1 MSFLFSKP
9 KIKEVTPVE
18 AQQRLQE
25 RTAIIVDVRENRE
38 WQGGHIQGA
47 KHIPL
52 GDLQRRS
59 QEILSA
65 PDVIFVCHSGN
76 RSASAAKAFEAAG
89 HSNVASLAGGM
100 SAWQRAGLPVK
111 R

>member
-9 KIKEVTPVE
+9 KIKEVSPAE
-18 AQQRLQE
+18 AQHRLQE
-25 RTAIIVDVRENRE
+25 RTAIIVDVREKRE

-47 KHIPL
+47 RHIPL
-52 GDLQRRS
+52 GDLQKRS

-65 PDVIFVCHSGN
+65 PDVIFVCASGG
-76 RSASAAKAFEAAG
+76 RSASAAKAFEKEG
-89 HSNVASLAGGM
+89 HENVSSLEGGM
-100 SAWQRAGLPVK
+100 GAWQRAGLPVK

>member
-1 MSFLFSKP
+1 MSFLFFKP
-9 KIKEVTPVE
+9 KVKEVTAAE
-18 AQQRLQE
+18 ARQRLQE
-25 RTAIIVDVRENRE
+25 RKAVIVDVREKRE

-52 GDLQRRS
+52 DELQKRA
-59 QEILSA
+59 QEIVSA
-65 PDVIFVCHSGN
+65 PDVIFVCASGN
-76 RSASAAKAFEAAG
+76 RSASAAKAFEATG
-89 HSNVASLAGGM
+89 HTNVASLAGGM